1 MIDDKLYDA
10 DSEIEKLSKIN
21 AAGLM
26 NLTMKDLWDKF
37 YRSFGSLQYHKA
49 NIILDC
55 IWIELGGDV
64 IANSPVQTDFDKI
77 ELAVA
82 ENFSKFTKKVG
93 FEQNNIGEEKTFAKH
108 YRLLIKKAVFLRR
121 LQNKQGKGTAYVNE
135 EDDWE

>member
-1 MIDDKLYDA
+1 MIDDKPYDA

-37 YRSFGSLQYHKA
+37 YRAFGSLQYHKA

-64 IANSPVQTDFDKI
+64 IDNSPVQVDFDKI
-77 ELAVA
+77 ELSVA

-93 FEQNNIGEEKTFAKH
+93 FEQNNLGEEKIFAKH